1 MPRTGHALRRS
12 PSGRKTNVRS
22 TASTGNL
29 GLGYFAAQNK
39 DIVTI
44 LRGQWVAI
52 HSSGSGVVLAN
63 AANTSKPA
71 VGQMSQDTN
80 VGATQNVVTDEVF
93 TLSDWSNVIGTT
105 NLTSPASYF
114 LSAERS
120 GYMTT
125 IAPTTQGQV
134 AQCLG
139 RTISTTQFDI
149 EVEEAILL

>member
-1 MPRTGHALRRS
+1 MS
-12 PSGRKTNVRS
+12 
-22 TASTGNL
+22 
-29 GLGYFAAQNK
+29 YFAAQNK

-63 AANTSKPA
+63 ARDTLKPA

-93 TLSDWSNVIGTT
+93 TLTDWSNVTGTSS
-105 NLTSPASYF
+105 LTSPANFF

-125 IAPTTQGQV
+125 TAPTLQGQV
-134 AQCLG
+134 AQRLG
-139 RTISTTQFDI
+139 RVISPTQFDI
-149 EVEEAILL
+149 EIEEAILL

>member
-1 MPRTGHALRRS
+1 MPRTGRALKRS
-12 PSGRKTNVRS
+12 PSGRKINARS
-22 TASTGNL
+22 TASTGEL
-29 GLGYFAAQNK
+29 GVGYFAAENK

-63 AANTSKPA
+63 ASNNQKPA
-71 VGQMSQDTN
+71 IGMMSADTN

-93 TLSDWSNVIGTT
+93 TLTDWGNVAGAAALQGGA
-105 NLTSPASYF
+105 NYF
-114 LSAERS
+114 LDTRS

-125 IAPTTQGQV
+125 TAPAIHNQV
-134 AQCLG
+134 AQRVG
-139 RTISTTQFDI
+139 RAISTTQFDI